1 MDDGF
6 NEDKEEV
13 AKAILK
19 QQQKELKERQEER
32 EQEEFMENAFDLHK
46 YTTDP
51 ALRKLYPEIDE
62 MNKLWTLGNYS
73 GRDEKII
80 LMIDS
85 LMSDLD
91 MLLPGKYKSKIKTA
105 FVRDIHAVILTGRGR
120 KGFAAQLLV
129 TQIGSTKAEISGLDK
144 KGARIFTGFKRRK

>member
-6 NEDKEEV
+6 NEDKEVV
-13 AKAILK
+13 ARTILK
-19 QQQKELKERQEER
+19 QQQKDLKDRQG
-32 EQEEFMENAFDLHK
+32 EQEEFMENAYDLHK

-51 ALRKLYPEIDE
+51 ALSKSYPEIDE

-73 GRDEKII
+73 GKDERII

-91 MLLPGKYKSKIKTA
+91 ILLPNKPTSKIKTA

-120 KGFAAQLLV
+120 KGFAAKLLV
-129 TQIGSTKAEISGLDK
+129 TQIGATKAEISGFDK
-144 KGARIFTGFKRRK
+144 KGAGMFSFKKR

>member
-6 NEDKEEV
+6 NEDKEEDV
-13 AKAILK
+13 ARIILK
-19 QQQKELKERQEER
+19 QQQKELKERQEE
-32 EQEEFMENAFDLHK
+32 QEEYMENVYDLHK

-51 ALRKLYPEIDE
+51 ALTKTYPEIDE

-73 GRDEKII
+73 PKDEKII

-91 MLLPGKYKSKIKTA
+91 MLLPNKLRSKIKVA

-120 KGFAAQLLV
+120 KGFAAKLLV
-129 TQIGSTKAEISGLDK
+129 TQIGATKAEISGLN
-144 KGARIFTGFKRRK
+144 KGSGMFSFKGRK